1 MVIFLSLA
9 IMEQAEASE
18 PKRVVALA
26 IDESEHA
33 EKALECKSFYY
44 YAEHFIDKN
53 VGKFKKKKKKKK
65 ASGKTVSVYQ
75 YANRDDSCQP
85 ARHRCSR
92 IQDMDLVTCNE

>member
-1 MVIFLSLA
+1 
-9 IMEQAEASE
+9 MEQAEASE

-53 VGKFKKKKKKKK
+53 VGKFKKKKKKRLPAKQFPFTNMRTGMTHVSLRVI
-65 ASGKTVSVYQ
+65 AVLAYKTWT
-75 YANRDDSCQP
+75 
-85 ARHRCSR
+85 
-92 IQDMDLVTCNE
+92 L